1 MSLSKFP
8 SAYYHSVLMAILEY
22 SLNRRKKCQTF
33 GVIHGI
39 PPGTFSYPE
48 ALLPC
53 LFPFSI
59 LSVASVELLLSLSS
73 QGSSRSSSLDVS
85 KVLNSIL
92 SRSNFLLWSASI
104 KSNPTPKSV
113 EWMFSIL
120 SSYSMYFKSASSKSL
135 SLSLPISAFLKGKSL
150 ECHRY
155 HLLPWKASTQS
166 LHFYHWVQVNKQRG
180 SGGNQYFFS

>member
-1 MSLSKFP
+1 
-8 SAYYHSVLMAILEY
+8 
-22 SLNRRKKCQTF
+22 
-33 GVIHGI
+33 VIHGI

-135 SLSLPISAFLKGKSL
+135 SLSPNLSFSKGQIFGMSQISPLALESLHSKFALLPLGLGQQTTREWGKSIF
-150 ECHRY
+150 
-155 HLLPWKASTQS
+155 LLLTTDKTGA
-166 LHFYHWVQVNKQRG
+166 WVQVSQLFLTGWHNYLR
-180 SGGNQYFFS
+180 F